1 VSDLQE
7 KQLTTLGENIRAL
20 EIDGSFDDCQSL
32 VKQAFL
38 DKELTLKFKLSS
50 ANSINIARLIPQS
63 FYYANAYKQLKDVAE
78 NLVFAVPSGNFGD
91 LTAGLFAR
99 QMGMPVKD
107 FIAVSNANDVV
118 PAYLKSG
125 IFTAKPSIQTLSNAM
140 DVGNPSNFARMMD
153 IFDNSIAGI
162 QKIIKGY
169 SVTDADTILAMKEIY
184 SRFGYV
190 MDPHGAV
197 GYAGLKRYQLENPT
211 AVGVILETA
220 HPAKFLETVEQ
231 NLNFKLELPE
241 GLKAVATKDKRS
253 IVLSKSYV
261 DFKKYLLGN

>member
-1 VSDLQE
+1 MDQHWPSKILGRGLWHNSCGILFEVKMKDYHFGCHFGRYRKCRGEWVYKVDGIEVIILYPSGKVSDLQE

-153 IFDNSIAGI
+153 IL
-162 QKIIKGY
+162 IILLQGY
-169 SVTDADTILAMKEIY
+169 
-184 SRFGYV
+184 
-190 MDPHGAV
+190 
-197 GYAGLKRYQLENPT
+197 KR
-211 AVGVILETA
+211 
-220 HPAKFLETVEQ
+220 
-231 NLNFKLELPE
+231 
-241 GLKAVATKDKRS
+241 
-253 IVLSKSYV
+253 LSKAIPLQMRIQ
-261 DFKKYLLGN
+261 FWL